1 MSRPEWV
8 RTIDTVARP
17 QALAEIQCCLDDLW
31 SSHSEVPDDVR
42 THISVAAAEIA
53 TNIIENA
60 AGGPPVRLQ
69 MQLCLTPE
77 QIEVTFTDDG
87 TAALVDLKSVA
98 LPGELADRGRG
109 LAIAK
114 ELLDELSYRRDGIRN
129 QWKLARRRIA

>member
-1 MSRPEWV
+1 
-8 RTIDTVARP
+8 
-17 QALAEIQCCLDDLW
+17 
-31 SSHSEVPDDVR
+31 
-42 THISVAAAEIA
+42 
-53 TNIIENA
+53 
-60 AGGPPVRLQ
+60 